1 MYDLTGK
8 VAVVTGAGGERG
20 IGRAIAERLARE
32 GADVAVSDVVDEPH
46 EAWGGLTAVKEG
58 IEKGGRRSIAVTAD
72 VTDSGQVEVMFDRVV
87 GELGRVD
94 ILVNNAGALAGKDRV
109 PVVELEEALWDH
121 VMTVN
126 TKGTFLCSKVVAKLM
141 IERGDGGRIINMS
154 SVSGK
159 KGSPRFAAY
168 SASKFAVIGF
178 TQSLSGELAP
188 HGIRVNAICPG
199 LIETERLSGMASG
212 LKPEGTLTEEYRE
225 QMIERVS
232 SLTPL
237 GRIGT
242 GEDVAKMAAFLA
254 SEESEYLTGL
264 AVTVA
269 GGSWMM

>member
-1 MYDLTGK
+1 MNVRSDWE

-126 TKGTFLCSKVVAKLM
+126 TKGDTVIDRTKRDQ
-141 IERGDGGRIINMS
+141 IQRNRET
-154 SVSGK
+154 
-159 KGSPRFAAY
+159 
-168 SASKFAVIGF
+168 ASCHTIYLTTVR
-178 TQSLSGELAP
+178 QSLSLS
-188 HGIRVNAICPG
+188 
-199 LIETERLSGMASG
+199 LFSET
-212 LKPEGTLTEEYRE
+212 Y
-225 QMIERVS
+225 
-232 SLTPL
+232 
-237 GRIGT
+237 
-242 GEDVAKMAAFLA
+242 
-254 SEESEYLTGL
+254 
-264 AVTVA
+264 
-269 GGSWMM
+269 